1 MPTEFGPT
9 PAATPTGATEPEG
22 CEPASSAV
30 PDWVAEQACCC
41 SSRPQYRVLIGASA
55 GAEGTVDLLF
65 CGHHLRASG
74 PRLAGLGAWVYD
86 RTNNWVPPA
95 AWYFE
100 S

>member
-9 PAATPTGATEPEG
+9 PAATPAGATEPEV
-22 CEPASSAV
+22 CVPASSAA
-30 PDWVAEQACCC
+30 PAWVAEQACCC
-41 SSRPQYRVLIGASA
+41 SSRPQYRIFIGSSA
-55 GAEGTVDLLF
+55 GADGTADLLF
-65 CGHHLRASG
+65 CGHHFRASG
-74 PRLAGLGAWVYD
+74 PRLASLGAWVYD